1 MPGFSDSNP
10 FRAAFPDA
18 VVYGFCPHREIDLLH
33 AAPLI
38 HGADE
43 RIPVSDVELS
53 ARFFYEL
60 PQRMLVVSDPPTAT
74 GRPRSRRRPTS
85 SGSAGWRCATAS

>member
-10 FRAAFPDA
+10 FRTAFPDA
-18 VVYGFCPHREIDLLH
+18 VVYGFCPHREAELLR

-43 RIPVSDVELS
+43 RVPVSDVELS
-53 ARFFYEL
+53 ARFFHEL
-60 PQRMLVVSDPPTAT
+60 PQRMLA
-74 GRPRSRRRPTS
+74 
-85 SGSAGWRCATAS
+85 